1 MINLVKSSTQYI
13 YLTLTEKQLISA
25 PNYIFRF
32 VNRSSNDEVKFL
44 MLNNTDISLF
54 KDRYN
59 KFQIVTDDNFLNNNS
74 GMYIYE
80 IYERLGTSLDI
91 TGLNMV
97 ESGIMF
103 LTSPVSIYNSY
114 QTTDTYKIRQ

>member
-59 KFQIVTDDNFLNNNS
+59 KFQIVTDTYFSSKNT
-74 GMYIYE
+74 GMYVYE
-80 IYERLGTSLDI
+80 IYEQSGTGLDI
-91 TGLNMV
+91 SGLNMV

-114 QTTDTYKIRQ
+114 QTIDTYKIRQ

>member
-1 MINLVKSSTQYI
+1 MQ
-13 YLTLTEKQLISA
+13 TLTD

-59 KFQIVTDDNFLNNNS
+59 KFQIVTDTYFSSKNT
-74 GMYIYE
+74 GMYVYE
-80 IYERLGTSLDI
+80 IYEQSGTGLDI

-114 QTTDTYKIRQ
+114 QTIDTYKIRQ